1 MKPPSGSHALR
12 RGRESIQNQAYF
24 VTTATDRRAP
34 LFLDPRAAGAVIDA
48 LKWLD
53 KEGRFRLAA
62 ALLMPDHLHA
72 VFELKT
78 GTLPQVMHSLKSYTA
93 KQVKYLL
100 QLPSAVWQEQY
111 LDHAVRKSE
120 SLNDVVL
127 YMLHN
132 PVRAGLV
139 KDFHEYPFWWC
150 RWKI

>member
-1 MKPPSGSHALR
+1 
-12 RGRESIQNQAYF
+12 
-24 VTTATDRRAP
+24 
-34 LFLDPRAAGAVIDA
+34 
-48 LKWLD
+48 
-53 KEGRFRLAA
+53 
-62 ALLMPDHLHA
+62 MPDHLHA

-111 LDHAVRKSE
+111 HDHAVRKSE
-120 SLNDVVL
+120 NLEDVIL